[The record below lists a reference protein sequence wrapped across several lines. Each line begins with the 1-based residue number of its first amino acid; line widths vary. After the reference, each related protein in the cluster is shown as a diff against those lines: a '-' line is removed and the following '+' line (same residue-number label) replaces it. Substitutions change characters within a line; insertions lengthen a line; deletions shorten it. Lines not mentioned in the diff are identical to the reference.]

1 MANLYVTI
9 NSTSRDVLQDGT
21 TITLEQPRGSA
32 RLVINDLSANIAIS
46 VLDEVVVDDG
56 SSNIFAGY
64 VLRVTKSQGKLK
76 PGQRKLTLDCVSSS
90 WRMAHPRALIS
101 RAYENETDQNIVIS
115 LLEAAKLRSN
125 VDANAPFWAV
135 TGNIDQT
142 KTGITTAFGPR
153 ATAEDAMN
161 QLADMTGAHWFIDAA
176 NVFHWNADG
185 SADTAPWN
193 VDTDSPNNST
203 TFDVLDLQ
211 VTDSADAIA
220 NEVEVIGGNN
230 GQSIKATDSD
240 ATSISSYGIF
250 ALSIEDSGWV
260 NQSTVD
266 EIAAAAVAGYK
277 DPGFEFSFAT
287 RQDGLRPNQAITL
300 TCADFGLSARAGV
313 IRRVEMQQQ
322 ASGLTYY
329 RVTGGDRPRVIE
341 TLLRRLK
348 GKGSKAGLG
357 PQIVRGLNFARASSE
372 KVDSGGSVANLDD
385 MAALSL
391 RITFSLASLPN
402 ASLGLVSK
410 YDAAANTGWYLELNP
425 SFGTFSFWRT
435 YSITVYQRSVSG
447 PTLAANEPH
456 VLVVVASPT
465 TQPKFWLDGVRLT
478 AGSGNLGSGTVDSD
492 AGDALEVATYD
503 GGNYFDGL
511 LADLVIWD
519 MALPDTTAAT
529 AHSAPIDGLPF
540 LSDIQL
546 IWKMDEFD
554 DGDPATA
561 AGSILDRGP
570 NGYDGT
576 PTNTPTGKSVTLL

>member
-9 NSTSRDVLQDGT
+9 ASTSREVLQDGT
-21 TITLEQPRGSA
+21 SITLEQPRGSA

-46 VLDEVVVDDG
+46 VLDKVVVDDG
-56 SSNIFAGY
+56 AANIFSGY

-101 RAYENETDQNIVIS
+101 KAYENETDQNIVIS

-153 ATAEDAMN
+153 ATAEEAMN
-161 QLADMTGAHWFIDAA
+161 QLADMTGARWFIDASD
-176 NVFHWNADG
+176 VFHWNADG

-193 VDTDSPNNST
+193 VDCDSPDDST
-203 TFDVLDLQ
+203 TFDVIDLQ
-211 VTDSADAIA
+211 VTDSADAMA

-230 GQSIKATDSD
+230 GQAVKATDSD

-260 NQSTVD
+260 NQGTVD

-277 DPGFEFSFAT
+277 DPGFEFAFST
-287 RQDGLRPNQAITL
+287 RQDGLRPNQAITI
-300 TCADFGLSARAGV
+300 TCADFGLTAKEGV

-322 ASGLTYY
+322 SAGLTLY

-348 GKGSKAGLG
+348 GKGAKAGLG
-357 PQIVRGLNFARASSE
+357 PRVVRGLNFTRASSE
-372 KVDSGGSVANLDD
+372 KVATSGAVTNLDD
-385 MAALSL
+385 MAAISL
-391 RITFSLASLPN
+391 RLTFSLASAP
-402 ASLGLVSK
+402 SSDMGLVSK
-410 YDAAANTGWYLELNP
+410 WDGGANTGWYLEINP
-425 SFGTFSFWRT
+425 GFGTLEFRRT
-435 YSITVYQRSVSG
+435 QSITDYQRSATG
-447 PTLAANEPH
+447 LTFAANEPH

-465 TQPKFWLDGVRLT
+465 TQPKFWLNGALLSS
-478 AGSGNLGSGTVDSD
+478 GSGSVGSGTADSD

-511 LADLVIWD
+511 IADLAIWNI
-519 MALPDTTAAT
+519 ALPDTTAAT
-529 AHSAPIDGLPF
+529 AHSAPMDGLPF
-540 LSDIQL
+540 AADLQL
-546 IWKMDEFD
+546 VWKMDEFD

-576 PTNTPTGKSVTLL
+576 PTNTPTGKAVTLL